1 MTTRIGSKK
10 PHRHFIR
17 EWIKAKGLTQT
28 RLAGRMGISQGMVSK
43 FLTKPSALTEK
54 YLMEIAEAMELDV
67 PDLFRDPNMPT
78 QEELLAGLDDEQ
90 MQQVVQIISV
100 IRGEHTGTN
109 G

>member
-1 MTTRIGSKK
+1 
-10 PHRHFIR
+10 
-17 EWIKAKGLTQT
+17 
-28 RLAGRMGISQGMVSK
+28 
-43 FLTKPSALTEK
+43 
-54 YLMEIAEAMELDV
+54 MEIAEAMELDV